1 MTVKIV
7 VYSKEYNEELY
18 SSEINTRIKNLTNKY
33 VLELQKLTVEAQVTI
48 SITSKDASEAKQEE
62 MEFLVEVK
70 NQFDENIIWDTII
83 EVSNNI

>member
-1 MTVKIV
+1 MTIKIV